1 MTQSKLRIISF
12 PSQSQMM
19 IASRSICMSSSKL
32 ESEVD
37 SLKLHASDE
46 SAFEEKTRAPRIM
59 DEYDEKAPS
68 RPILVEHDRYVHA

>member
-19 IASRSICMSSSKL
+19 IASRSICPPPNWSQKWTASNS
-32 ESEVD
+32 
-37 SLKLHASDE
+37 SDE

-68 RPILVEHDRYVHA
+68 ILILVEHDRYVHA